1 MKPGFIVVCQNSVVW
16 EIAASFVF
24 CTLLFFAP
32 VVLLHY
38 YFFYRLLLFCF
49 KFFIVAIWHPF
60 CEEMEREWGNEEE
73 IEREW
78 GNDEELEWDQLLN
91 ISSFPPSLSTSF
103 IKICHILLQNVK
115 FGTFVANVTK
125 ILTYALWGNNSGSN
139 LLRGSS
145 ASFAGLLLEIWKT
158 ELNCCRRATLNK
170 MLRASKLWDFQQKC
184 DESKPDYW
192 GLGNTMSIGG
202 FLLSRKR
209 RREPAD

>member
-49 KFFIVAIWHPF
+49 KCFIVAIWHPF
-60 CEEMEREWGNEEE
+60 CEEMEREWVNEEE

-78 GNDEELEWDQLLN
+78 GNDEALEWDQLLI

-103 IKICHILLQNVK
+103 IKICHIFWNVK
-115 FGTFVANVTK
+115 LGTFVANVTK
-125 ILTYALWGNNSGSN
+125 LLTYALWGNNSGSN
-139 LLRGSS
+139 SLRGSS
-145 ASFAGLLLEIWKT
+145 ASCAGLYGSSW
-158 ELNCCRRATLNK
+158 
-170 MLRASKLWDFQQKC
+170 S
-184 DESKPDYW
+184 
-192 GLGNTMSIGG
+192 GLTQ
-202 FLLSRKR
+202 
-209 RREPAD
+209 